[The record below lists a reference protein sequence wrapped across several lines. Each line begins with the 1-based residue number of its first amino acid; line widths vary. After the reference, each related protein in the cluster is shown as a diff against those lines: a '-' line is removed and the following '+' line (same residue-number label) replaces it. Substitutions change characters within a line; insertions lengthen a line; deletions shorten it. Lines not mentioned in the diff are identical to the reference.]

1 MRMIFAQTIAD
12 NARALFMRL
21 IRRNAQLVER
31 KQNAPLN
38 RLEAILHT
46 RERTFQNDVL
56 RIRNHRDVHHLVHRT
71 LNDLVTRRILL
82 RRLPTFLFACH
93 YFAFPSRARNVSTLL
108 KSAYVVI

>member
-38 RLEAILHT
+38 RLEAIL
-46 RERTFQNDVL
+46 RGSAR
-56 RIRNHRDVHHLVHRT
+56 
-71 LNDLVTRRILL
+71 
-82 RRLPTFLFACH
+82 
-93 YFAFPSRARNVSTLL
+93 SRMTC
-108 KSAYVVI
+108 SAYGIIEMCITSSIGR